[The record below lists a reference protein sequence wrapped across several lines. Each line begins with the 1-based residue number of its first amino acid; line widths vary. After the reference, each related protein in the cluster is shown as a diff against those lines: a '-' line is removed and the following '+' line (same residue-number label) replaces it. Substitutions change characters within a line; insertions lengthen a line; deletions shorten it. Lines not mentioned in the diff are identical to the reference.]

1 MRNSY
6 LARHEREKITSH
18 FGAAAN
24 ISHGS
29 REGNQ
34 PRPRDMI
41 PFERRNVC
49 AATRKSTKKPLPF
62 IGVERLSFSGKR
74 VFYTCCD
81 YLTYQHATCL
91 SQAIANN
98 SRSGHRHRY
107 QKDAHQRVGR
117 TSTRAPTY
125 APCTSR

>member
-1 MRNSY
+1 M
-6 LARHEREKITSH
+6 
-18 FGAAAN
+18 
-24 ISHGS
+24 
-29 REGNQ
+29 
-34 PRPRDMI
+34 
-41 PFERRNVC
+41 C
-49 AATRKSTKKPLPF
+49 AATRKSIKKLLPF

-74 VFYTCCD
+74 VFLTCRCD
-81 YLTYQHATCL
+81 YLTYQHATYL

-107 QKDAHQRVGR
+107 QEDAHQRVGR